1 MDSTRS
7 TSTVDVPP
15 TTNELNPQEKAI
27 LLRKTRKLSR
37 VFGEVP
43 SSIQQASQFH
53 PPVYGFGHTSSGSSS
68 SSSHRR
74 SVSSVSTVTSQ
85 ASSKRRHVARKAP
98 SQPNIRVSMLD
109 EGDEPLETPK
119 LPKSSSTSE
128 ADSSSS
134 TATPGPVTGPISYE
148 HINRIR
154 LAKLRRRLGEDKL
167 PPDVLSSA
175 VRQSNRADDLQ
186 FRKSMDAVP
195 LRRGHSRS
203 SSLKPP
209 LRRSRSTVPEVSAKS
224 MPSVDDPVEFHRRYV
239 QNFGCEG
246 RVTQATRKDTQ
257 QLPLEQEPPQYVDV
271 APALPSKPSDTSDQ
285 QQLQQQHNFF
295 SVAGAMEDNFVS
307 PNAATE
313 SDDRD
318 SVINISPDDPDQ
330 QSRAQAARTAFQE
343 RRRRAAKLAQFFGVG
358 YHDLSGSL
366 PISDLASH
374 TSYRPS
380 SQSSPAVQV
389 DIAMKGRRFWG
400 GGDERWTYKDADMV
414 DVIDRL
420 RDLRA

>member
-7 TSTVDVPP
+7 FSTVDVPP

-53 PPVYGFGHTSSGSSS
+53 PPAYGFGHTSSGSSS

-98 SQPNIRVSMLD
+98 SQPNIRVSMLH
-109 EGDEPLETPK
+109 EADEPLETPTV
-119 LPKSSSTSE
+119 PKSSLTRE
-128 ADSSSS
+128 ADSSPS
-134 TATPGPVTGPISYE
+134 TATPGAVTGPISYE
-148 HINRIR
+148 HINHIR

-175 VRQSNRADDLQ
+175 VRQSNPADDLQ

-195 LRRGHSRS
+195 LRRGHSRN

-209 LRRSRSTVPEVSAKS
+209 LRRSRSTVPEASAKS
-224 MPSVDDPVEFHRRYV
+224 SPSVDDPVAFHRRYV
-239 QNFGCEG
+239 QNFGCES

-257 QLPLEQEPPQYVDV
+257 QLPLGQEPSQYVDV
-271 APALPSKPSDTSDQ
+271 VPTLPSKPSDTSDQ
-285 QQLQQQHNFF
+285 QQQQQQHNFF
-295 SVAGAMEDNFVS
+295 SVAGAMEDNFGS
-307 PNAATE
+307 PNAVTE

-318 SVINISPDDPDQ
+318 SVISPDDPDQ
-330 QSRAQAARTAFQE
+330 LSRAARTAFQE

-366 PISDLASH
+366 PISDLVSH

-400 GGDERWTYKDADMV
+400 SGDERWTYKDADMV